1 MRKLLLVF
9 TLTVLFIMNLPVF
22 TVAEVVRTS
31 DEVEI
36 KDTPTKSFIYQ
47 ALETWTGYD
56 SHNYYNKNY
65 NAESVMTEGPKM
77 TDIRIWI
84 KEVQTTSSGPIYS
97 HIVKIQLPN
106 MRVVLDEKKELKVF
120 DTITYGVNM
129 SNITNYSNPDS
140 IQKSVT
146 LLDFNHKEITN

>member
-1 MRKLLLVF
+1 MRKFLLVF
-9 TLTVLFIMNLPVF
+9 TLTVLFIMNLPGF
-22 TVAEVVRTS
+22 TFAEIVRTG

-36 KDTPTKSFIYQ
+36 KDIPTKSFIYQ
-47 ALETWTGYD
+47 ALEPWTGYD

-65 NAESVMTEGPKM
+65 NAKSVLTEGPKM
-77 TDIRIWI
+77 TDIRIWV
-84 KEVQTTSSGPIYS
+84 KEVQTTSRGPIYS

-106 MRVVLDEKKELKVF
+106 MRVVLDEKIELRVF

-129 SNITNYSNPDS
+129 NNITDYSNPDA
-140 IQKSVT
+140 IQKSVK